1 MELIIYAFGRGE
13 LVADIVE
20 VSNDDEDM
28 GYTYAQQLSLDGYM
42 LLPYSEKT

>member
-1 MELIIYAFGRGE
+1 MVLMIYVLGRGE

-28 GYTYAQQLSLDGYM
+28 GYTYAQQLSLDGYK